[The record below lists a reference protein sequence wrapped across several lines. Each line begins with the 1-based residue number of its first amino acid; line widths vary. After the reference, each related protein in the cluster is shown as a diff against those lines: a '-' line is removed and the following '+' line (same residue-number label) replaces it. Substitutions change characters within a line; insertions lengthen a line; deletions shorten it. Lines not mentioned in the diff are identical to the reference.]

1 MKLFNTE
8 YACKTSISPYFVS
21 WSGGKDSTLALY
33 RAKQL
38 YGPPKFLM
46 TVMNETGERSAG
58 HGLHK
63 DVLIEQAKCLEIPI
77 LFCPS
82 AGYDYENKFRGFLSA
97 FKNDGIEMGVFGD
110 IHLDRSWV
118 DTQCKDFGIKAFE
131 PLWLDDS
138 KTLIQ
143 DIISQKFKSQV
154 IAVSGEKMSPDF
166 LGQTYSWD
174 LIPKLKEGS
183 IDPLGEQGEFHTIV
197 TDGPLFKKPLKL
209 SPIRKV
215 QRGQYWFL
223 DVKAQKKDPRPLS
236 CPS

>member
-1 MKLFNTE
+1 MKIFNSE
-8 YACKTSISPYFVS
+8 YTCDTQTKSYFVS

-33 RAKQL
+33 RAKQM

-58 HGLHK
+58 HGLHR

-77 LFCPS
+77 LFCHS
-82 AGYDYENKFRGFLSA
+82 CGHDYEAKFQGHLSA

-118 DTQCKDFGIKAFE
+118 DTQCETFGMKALE

-138 KTLIQ
+138 KTLIK
-143 DIISQKFKSQV
+143 DIISQKFKAQV
-154 IAVSGEKMSPDF
+154 IAVAGEKMSPDF

-174 LIPKLKEGS
+174 LIPQLKENE

-197 TDGPLFKKPLKL
+197 TDGPLFKRPLKI
-209 SPIRKV
+209 SPLNKV
-215 QRGQYWFL
+215 KRGNHWFL
-223 DVKAQKKDPRPLS
+223 DVEVQREHAS
-236 CPS
+236 